1 MKSVMRTKPRWP
13 LIAMVVIAGG
23 ATAVAL
29 TADGTL
35 LRAVALA
42 AALAAVFLAGRGHG
56 ATPRVESQAADDPV
70 APPSPVVSAA
80 ADCTGFAVDLLRKER
95 HGVSEEVDRVER
107 LIGDAVNELA
117 TAFERLHD
125 LARAQERIV
134 NEVVARNAGDHPGG
148 DSEDCGEPSCP
159 SVQEMVREVGG
170 LMQHFVDLLV
180 SVSKESVAVVHSIDD
195 MVERL
200 DGTFNNLGEAKIIA
214 DQTNLLAL
222 NAAIEAA
229 RAGEAGRGF
238 AVVADEVRSLSA
250 RSADFN
256 EQVRRGITEAR
267 QSVEAVRDMVGRI
280 AARDMNVTLRSKDRV
295 DSILRRISNMNEFLS
310 EKMREVSSIGGQLD
324 ETVGVAVRSLQ
335 FEDIANQALGA
346 AAAHL
351 DRVHVLEDCI
361 ESYAQAAGQG
371 ENVLD
376 EAWWQGVQETLS
388 RLREEWARQGAKAV
402 SQQSMEQGDVE
413 LF

>member
-1 MKSVMRTKPRWP
+1 VKSVMRTKPKWP
-13 LIAMVVIAGG
+13 LIAMVVVAGG

-29 TADGTL
+29 MAEGAL
-35 LRAVALA
+35 LRAVALV
-42 AALAAVFLAGRGHG
+42 AALIAAYHTGRGLG
-56 ATPRVESQAADDPV
+56 ATPRVESQAVDDPV

-95 HGVSEEVDRVER
+95 HGVSEEVHRVER

-134 NEVVARNAGDHPGG
+134 NEVVARNAGDRPG
-148 DSEDCGEPSCP
+148 DDEECEEASCP

-267 QSVEAVRDMVGRI
+267 QSVEAVRDMVGKI

-295 DSILRRISNMNEFLS
+295 DRILKRISNMNEFLS
-310 EKMREVSSIGGQLD
+310 EKMRDVSSIGEQLD
-324 ETVGVAVRSLQ
+324 QTVGVAVRSLQ

-351 DRVHVLEDCI
+351 DRVHALEDCI

-371 ENVLD
+371 ENALD
-376 EAWWQGVQETLS
+376 EAWWRGVRETLS